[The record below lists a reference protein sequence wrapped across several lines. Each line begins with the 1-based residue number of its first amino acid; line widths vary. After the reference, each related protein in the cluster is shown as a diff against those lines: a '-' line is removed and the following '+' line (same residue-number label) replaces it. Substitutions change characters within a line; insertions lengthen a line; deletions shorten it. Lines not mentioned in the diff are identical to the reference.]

1 MLTNNESRIS
11 ITPVK
16 FSRKNSASLLHFG
29 SPKRITYGQ
38 KLKMTPNEFDIF
50 IATLHDRMYRFAR
63 TLLGVQVEAEDA
75 VADVEERLWRR
86 HEALEHHRGAHSMAM
101 TAVRNACL
109 DRLRRQREELVERLP
124 ETAADDSRSDVRDA
138 VRKAIAQLPDR
149 QREVIHLREI
159 EGYNCR
165 EIGEMLSLDEANVR
179 MILSRGRRQ
188 LKEIIEKT
196 TDYGELY
203 RTH

>member
-1 MLTNNESRIS
+1 
-11 ITPVK
+11 
-16 FSRKNSASLLHFG
+16 
-29 SPKRITYGQ
+29 
-38 KLKMTPNEFDIF
+38 
-50 IATLHDRMYRFAR
+50 
-63 TLLGVQVEAEDA
+63 
-75 VADVEERLWRR
+75 
-86 HEALEHHRGAHSMAM
+86 MAM

-124 ETAADDSRSDVRDA
+124 ETATDDSRSDVRDA

>member
-1 MLTNNESRIS
+1 M
-11 ITPVK
+11 PVK
-16 FSRKNSASLLHFG
+16 LSRKFYASLLHFG
-29 SPKRITYGQ
+29 APKRITYGQ
-38 KLKMTPNEFDIF
+38 KLEMTPNEFDIF

-86 HEALEHHRGAHSMAM
+86 HEALEQHRGAHSMAM

-109 DRLRRQREELVERLP
+109 DRLRRQREELRERLP
-124 ETAADDSRSDVRDA
+124 EMAAEDSRSDVREA
-138 VRKAIAQLPDR
+138 VRKAIAQLPER

-165 EIGEMLSLDEANVR
+165 EIGDMLNLDEANVR

-196 TDYGELY
+196 TDYGQIY